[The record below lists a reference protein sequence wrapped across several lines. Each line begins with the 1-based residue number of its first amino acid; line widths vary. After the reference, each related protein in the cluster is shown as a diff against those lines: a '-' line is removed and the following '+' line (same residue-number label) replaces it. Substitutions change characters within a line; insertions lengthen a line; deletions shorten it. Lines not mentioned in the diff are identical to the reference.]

1 MFFPNQDLQASEFL
15 FVQRVPGECPA
26 NVPGEEG
33 GTCII
38 FHRHC
43 FLDSAVV
50 PPESIKKP

>member
-43 FLDSAVV
+43 FLNSAVV